1 MSNKFDKGVNY
12 GKIMKKVLEKSI
24 RKKFLKHCFKNLTL
38 RNLWGKLIYGI
49 ILP

>member
-12 GKIMKKVLEKSI
+12 KKNDGKNDEKSI